1 MKKLLVTLLVL
12 VAIFTLASCENVE
25 KAVEEATA
33 PLRESVEAL
42 EKAKGELETEKASLD
57 AQKAELEAQKA
68 ALETQK
74 AELEA
79 QKAALESDKSAQE
92 DRIEELEADKT
103 ALETQKAELEAQ
115 KAALE
120 SDKAAQEDRIEE
132 LEADKTALEAQ
143 KAELEDEIE
152 AKEKEIAGIREC
164 ISSGHLYGEFAFALT
179 PDHSGNVTGVATCSR
194 CSHEESQLGKWEWGD
209 YGAVLVFTGAFDL
222 TEEELS
228 EKATMTVGCSYTVI
242 NGNTW
247 NSLTFKS
254 VIQTHDVNPE
264 DCSCNMCYEYFHSEI
279 VDCQCTQC
287 GVYLHE
293 LDENCVCT
301 LCGGEHYLKI
311 KGVCFCYSCYKWL
324 HNFDENCKCTECG
337 TEEHQFDDNC
347 VCTACGRQHDLSPS
361 DCECRLCGETYHN
374 MNDFC
379 TCDTCG
385 KSLHEIDTATGICS
399 ICNTMGAAA
408 SITDDGVK
416 TYYALIDDAIKVGAG
431 KTIVLENNCK
441 RQDIAVSFKSG
452 TYVIDLNGFNYD
464 CGSNIALR
472 PNNSNTHITVLDSKG
487 GGGMKSSNIKSSVTS
502 TSGTVVIKGGSFDIA
517 NFSLSDGAQ
526 LIIYGGSFEQV
537 YMNDY
542 YGTLEDVLPEG
553 YCFYDAEGNVVD
565 VAAETEN
572 KGGFLYLYNVTVG
585 EVRD

>member
-12 VAIFTLASCENVE
+12 VAIFTLAACENVE
-25 KAVEEATA
+25 MAVEEATA
-33 PLRESVEAL
+33 PLRESVAEL
-42 EKAKGELETEKASLD
+42 EKAKSELETEKARLD
-57 AQKAELEAQKA
+57 AQKAELEA
-68 ALETQK
+68 E
-74 AELEA
+74 
-79 QKAALESDKSAQE
+79 KAALESDKAAQE
-92 DRIEELEADKT
+92 DRIEDLEADKT
-103 ALETQKAELEAQ
+103 ALETQKAELEAE

-132 LEADKTALEAQ
+132 LEADKTALETQ
-143 KAELEDEIE
+143 KAELEAEIE

-164 ISSGHLYGEFAFALT
+164 IAARHLYDDFAFALV
-179 PDHSGNVTGVATCSR
+179 PDHSGSVTGTAVCSR
-194 CSHEESQLGKWEWGD
+194 CSHEESQLGKWQWGD

-228 EKATMTVGCSYTVI
+228 EKATMTVYCSHTII

-254 VIQTHDVNPE
+254 VTHTHDVNPE
-264 DCSCNMCYEYFHSEI
+264 TCRCSMCYEYFHAEI
-279 VDCQCTQC
+279 VDCLCTQC

-301 LCGGEHYLKI
+301 LCGGEHYFKI
-311 KGVCFCYSCYKWL
+311 KGYCFCYSCNTWL
-324 HNFDENCKCTECG
+324 HDFDENCRCKVCG
-337 TEEHQFDDNC
+337 MEDHIFDYDC
-347 VCTACGRQHDLSPS
+347 VCTACGRQHELSPS
-361 DCECRLCGETYHN
+361 NCNCYWCGGTYHN
-374 MNDFC
+374 INEFC
-379 TCDTCG
+379 TCEACG
-385 KSLHEIDTATGICS
+385 NSFHEIDTATGICS

-408 SITDDGVK
+408 SITDGGVK

-441 RQDIAVSFKSG
+441 QQDIAVSFQSG
-452 TYVIDLNGFNYD
+452 TYIIDLNGFNYD
-464 CGSNIALR
+464 SGSNIALR
-472 PNNSNTHITVLDSKG
+472 PNNSNTHITVRDSKG
-487 GGGMKSSNIKSSVTS
+487 GGGMKGSNIKSTVTS
-502 TSGTVVIKGGSFDIA
+502 SLGTVVIEGGSFDVA

-526 LIIYGGSFEQV
+526 LILYGGSFEKV

-542 YGTLEDVLPEG
+542 YGTLENVLPEG

-565 VAAETEN
+565 IAAETEN
-572 KGGFLYLYNVTVG
+572 KNGFLYLYNVTVG

>member
-12 VAIFTLASCENVE
+12 VAIFTLASCEKVE

-42 EKAKGELETEKASLD
+42 EKAKSELETEKASLD

-74 AELEA
+74 
-79 QKAALESDKSAQE
+79 S
-92 DRIEELEADKT
+92 
-103 ALETQKAELEAQ
+103 ELEAQ

-132 LEADKTALEAQ
+132 LEADKTALETQKAALESDKAAQEDRIEELEADKTALETQ
-143 KAELEDEIE
+143 KAELEAEIE
-152 AKEKEIAGIREC
+152 AKEKEIAAIREC
-164 ISSGHLYGEFAFALT
+164 ISSGHLYDDFVFALV
-179 PDHSGNVTGVATCSR
+179 PDYSGNVTGTAVCSR
-194 CSHEESQLGKWEWGD
+194 CSHEESQLGLWQWGD
-209 YGAVLVFTGAFDL
+209 YGAVLVFTGNFDL

-228 EKATMTVGCSYTVI
+228 EKATMTVGCSHTVI

-431 KTIVLENNCK
+431 KTIVLENDCK

-537 YMNDY
+537 YINDY

>member
-12 VAIFTLASCENVE
+12 VAIFTLAACENVE

-42 EKAKGELETEKASLD
+42 EKAKSELETEKASLD

-79 QKAALESDKSAQE
+79 QKAALESDK
-92 DRIEELEADKT
+92 
-103 ALETQKAELEAQ
+103 
-115 KAALE
+115 
-120 SDKAAQEDRIEE
+120 AAQEDRIEE
-132 LEADKTALEAQ
+132 LEADKSALEAQ

-179 PDHSGNVTGVATCSR
+179 PDYSGNVTGVATCSR
-194 CSHEESQLGKWEWGD
+194 CGHEASQLGKWEWGD
-209 YGAVLVFTGAFDL
+209 YGAVLVFTDIFNL
-222 TEEELS
+222 TEEELE
-228 EKATMTVGCSYTVI
+228 EKATMTVDCSHTII

-254 VIQTHDVNPE
+254 VIQTHNVDPE

-311 KGVCFCYSCYKWL
+311 KGVCLCYSCYKWL

-361 DCECRLCGETYHN
+361 DCECYLCGGTYHS
-374 MNDFC
+374 MNEFC
-379 TCDTCG
+379 TCEACG
-385 KSLHEIDTATGICS
+385 NSFHEIDTATGICS

-431 KTIVLENNCK
+431 KTIVLENDCK
-441 RQDIAVSFKSG
+441 RQDIAVSFQSG
-452 TYVIDLNGFNYD
+452 TYIIDLNGFNYNS
-464 CGSNIALR
+464 GSNIALR
-472 PNNSNTHITVLDSKG
+472 PDNNNTYITVRDSKG
-487 GGGMKSSNIKSSVTS
+487 GGGMKGSVMESTVTS
-502 TSGTVVIKGGSFDIA
+502 SRGTVVIEGGSFDVA

-526 LIIYGGSFEQV
+526 LILYGGSFEKV

-542 YGTLEDVLPEG
+542 YGTLENVLPAG

-565 VAAETEN
+565 IAAETEN
-572 KGGFLYLYNVTVG
+572 NGGFLYLYNVTVG

>member
-1 MKKLLVTLLVL
+1 M
-12 VAIFTLASCENVE
+12 
-25 KAVEEATA
+25 
-33 PLRESVEAL
+33 
-42 EKAKGELETEKASLD
+42 
-57 AQKAELEAQKA
+57 
-68 ALETQK
+68 
-74 AELEA
+74 
-79 QKAALESDKSAQE
+79 
-92 DRIEELEADKT
+92 
-103 ALETQKAELEAQ
+103 
-115 KAALE
+115 
-120 SDKAAQEDRIEE
+120 
-132 LEADKTALEAQ
+132 
-143 KAELEDEIE
+143 
-152 AKEKEIAGIREC
+152 
-164 ISSGHLYGEFAFALT
+164 YGDFVFALV
-179 PDHSGNVTGVATCSR
+179 PDYSGNVTGVTTCSR

-209 YGAVLVFTGAFDL
+209 YGAVLVFTDIFNL
-222 TEEELS
+222 TEEELE
-228 EKATMTVGCSYTVI
+228 EKATMTVDCSHSVI
-242 NGNTW
+242 GGNTW

-254 VIQTHDVNPE
+254 VIQTHDVDPE
-264 DCSCNMCYEYFHSEI
+264 DCRCSMCYEYFHSEI

-301 LCGGEHYLKI
+301 LCGGEHYFKI
-311 KGVCFCYSCYKWL
+311 KGACFCYSCYKWL
-324 HNFDENCKCTECG
+324 HDFDENCKCTECG
-337 TEEHQFDDNC
+337 TEGHQFDDNC

-361 DCECRLCGETYHN
+361 DCKCYLCGETYHN

-408 SITDDGVK
+408 SITDGGVK

-441 RQDIAVSFKSG
+441 RQDIAVSFQSG
-452 TYVIDLNGFNYD
+452 TYIIDLNGFNYD

-472 PNNSNTHITVLDSKG
+472 PNNNNTHITVRDSKG
-487 GGGMKSSNIKSSVTS
+487 GGGMKSSGIKSSVTS
-502 TSGTVVIKGGSFDIA
+502 TRGTVVIEGGNFDIA

-537 YMNDY
+537 YINDY

-585 EVRD
+585 EIKD

>member
-12 VAIFTLASCENVE
+12 VAIFTLASCEKVE

-42 EKAKGELETEKASLD
+42 EKAKSELETEKASLD

-74 AELEA
+74 
-79 QKAALESDKSAQE
+79 S
-92 DRIEELEADKT
+92 
-103 ALETQKAELEAQ
+103 ELEAQ

-132 LEADKTALEAQ
+132 LEADKTALETQKAALESDKAAQEDRIEELEADKTALETQ
-143 KAELEDEIE
+143 KAELEAEIE
-152 AKEKEIAGIREC
+152 AKEKEIAAIREC
-164 ISSGHLYGEFAFALT
+164 ISSGHLYDDFVFALV
-179 PDHSGNVTGVATCSR
+179 PDYSGNVTGTAVCSR
-194 CSHEESQLGKWEWGD
+194 CSHEESQLGLWQWGD
-209 YGAVLVFTGAFDL
+209 YGAVLVFTGNFDL

-228 EKATMTVGCSYTVI
+228 EKATMTVDCSHTII

-431 KTIVLENNCK
+431 KTIVLENDCK

-537 YMNDY
+537 YINDY

>member
-1 MKKLLVTLLVL
+1 MKKLLVILIVL
-12 VAIFTLASCENVE
+12 VAIFTLSCCEKVE

-33 PLRESVEAL
+33 PLRDSVTAL
-42 EKAKGELETEKASLD
+42 EEAKKALETEKASVEAEKTALERE
-57 AQKAELEAQKA
+57 KAELEADKAALEREKAELESQKA
-68 ALETQK
+68 ALE
-74 AELEA
+74 AD
-79 QKAALESDKSAQE
+79 KAAQADK
-92 DRIEELEADKT
+92 IEELEADK
-103 ALETQKAELEAQ
+103 
-115 KAALE
+115 AAKTDE
-120 SDKAAQEDRIEE
+120 IEE
-132 LEADKTALEAQ
+132 LEA
-143 KAELEDEIE
+143 EIE
-152 AKEKEIAGIREC
+152 AKEKELAALREC
-164 ISSGHLYGEFAFALT
+164 IATGHIYDEFAFAIV
-179 PDHSGNVTGVATCSR
+179 PDHSGSVTGTAVCTR
-194 CSHEESQLGKWEWGD
+194 CNHVESQLGSWQWGD
-209 YGAVLVFTGAFDL
+209 YGAVLVFTGIFDL

-228 EKATMTVGCSYTVI
+228 EKATMAVSCSHTII

-254 VIQTHDVNPE
+254 VIHTHNVDPI
-264 DCSCNMCYEYFHSEI
+264 DCRCTDCYEYFHAEI
-279 VDCQCTQC
+279 VGCQCTQC

-301 LCGGEHYLKI
+301 LCGGEHYFKI
-311 KGVCFCYSCYKWL
+311 KGACFCYSCYKWL
-324 HNFDENCKCTECG
+324 HDFDENCRCKVCAAESHT
-337 TEEHQFDDNC
+337 FDSNC

-361 DCECRLCGETYHN
+361 SCECYLCGGTYHN

-379 TCDTCG
+379 TCETCG
-385 KSLHEIDTATGICS
+385 KSTHEIDTATGICS

-441 RQDIAVSFKSG
+441 RQDIAVSFQSG
-452 TYVIDLNGFNYD
+452 TYIIDLNGFNYD
-464 CGSNIALR
+464 SGSNIALR
-472 PNNSNTHITVLDSKG
+472 PNNSNTHITVRDSKG
-487 GGGMKSSNIKSSVTS
+487 GGGMKGSGIKSSVTS
-502 TSGTVVIKGGSFDIA
+502 IRGTVVIEGGNFDVA

-526 LIIYGGSFEQV
+526 LIIYGGSFDEV

-542 YGTLEDVLPEG
+542 YGTLVDVLPEG

-565 VAAETEN
+565 VAAETVN